1 MDVLLAPSYGEGF
14 GVPTVEAQ
22 ACGVRVIGSAWAA
35 TPDLV
40 SSDCWLVEGQ
50 PMWDAS
56 QSSMWQIP
64 LIPAI
69 VDALE
74 QAYQVERGVSEAS
87 VEFAKQFDVERV
99 WREHWLPTLD
109 RLLKR

>member
-1 MDVLLAPSYGEGF
+1 
-14 GVPTVEAQ
+14 
-22 ACGVRVIGSAWAA
+22 VRVIGSAWAA

-40 SSDCWLVEGQ
+40 SEDCWLVEGQ

-74 QAYQVERGVSEAS
+74 QAYQAERGVSEVS

-99 WREHWLPTLD
+99 WREYWTPTLG
-109 RLLKR
+109 RLLGR